1 MKHPSNWLLLINI
14 YLNPKIVLGSQLKI
28 FMEVVYMWENLGNM
42 MEMVKKV
49 QQNVDNVQEHLK
61 SQHIEVSSGD
71 VIKLTLNGQQELL
84 AIEINSKYLSV
95 ENGVLLQDLLV
106 ATINNGL
113 TKSRELQQAA
123 MSKLTGDLNLPKIPG
138 LF

>member
-1 MKHPSNWLLLINI
+1 
-14 YLNPKIVLGSQLKI
+14 
-28 FMEVVYMWENLGNM
+28 MWENLGNM

-49 QQNVDNVQEHLK
+49 QQNVNNVQDQLK
-61 SQHIEVSSGD
+61 TQRIEVSSGD

-84 AIEINSKYLSV
+84 ALEINSIYLTP
-95 ENGVLLQDLLV
+95 ENAILLQDLLV

-113 TKSRELQQAA
+113 VKSRELRESA
-123 MSKLTGDLNLPKIPG
+123 MGQLTGELNIPKIPG

>member
-1 MKHPSNWLLLINI
+1 
-14 YLNPKIVLGSQLKI
+14 
-28 FMEVVYMWENLGNM
+28 MWENLGNM
-42 MEMVKKV
+42 MELVKKV
-49 QQNVDNVQEHLK
+49 QQNVDNVQDQLK
-61 SQHIEVSSGD
+61 SQRIEVSSGD

-84 AIEINSKYLSV
+84 AIEINSKYLTA
-95 ENGVLLQDLLV
+95 ENGILLQDLLV

-113 TKSRELQQAA
+113 TKSRDLQQTA

>member
-1 MKHPSNWLLLINI
+1 
-14 YLNPKIVLGSQLKI
+14 
-28 FMEVVYMWENLGNM
+28 MWENLGNM
-42 MEMVKKV
+42 MELVKKV
-49 QQNVDNVQEHLK
+49 QQNVDIVQDNLK
-61 SQHIEVSSGD
+61 SQRIEVSSGD

-95 ENGVLLQDLLV
+95 DNAILLQDLLV

-113 TKSRELQQAA
+113 IKSRDLQQTA

>member
-1 MKHPSNWLLLINI
+1 MKSLGHWLLLINI
-14 YLNPKIVLGSQLKI
+14 NLNSKIVLSNQKKLWRLCT
-28 FMEVVYMWENLGNM
+28 MWENLGNM
-42 MEMVKKV
+42 MELVKKV
-49 QQNVDNVQEHLK
+49 QQNVDNVQDHLK
-61 SQHIEVSSGD
+61 AERIEVSSGD

-84 AIEINSKYLSV
+84 SIEINTNYLSAS
-95 ENGVLLQDLLV
+95 NAILLQDLLV

-113 TKSRELQQAA
+113 AKSRELQQTA